1 MGEGLLSWSG
11 AATTS
16 PHEQET
22 FMVHANAVLTPR
34 GRLLLARRVVDEGWP
49 IARAAEHFHVSWP
62 TAKRWASRY
71 AAMGPPGMTDRS
83 SRPHHCPKR
92 TPQPIVRRIVH
103 LRWRHRLSPLAIA
116 SRLSMPASTV
126 HAVLVRCRLNRL
138 SHVDIRTGEP
148 IRRYEHDHPGALIH
162 VDVKKLGNIPDGG
175 GWRFVGRAQGGK
187 NRRATDGVKRSRY
200 RDPKLG
206 HAFVHTVVDD
216 HSRVAY
222 AEIHDNE
229 ASETAIAVLH
239 RAVAWFGAHGVSVE
253 RVLSDNGSCYRS
265 RTWRQGCAELQ
276 IQHKRTRPYRPQT
289 NGKIERF
296 HRTMANEWAF
306 ARHYPNELTRRS
318 ALPAWL
324 HAYNHHRQHSAIGK
338 VPPITRLTNVP
349 GQYS

>member
-1 MGEGLLSWSG
+1 
-11 AATTS
+11 
-16 PHEQET
+16 
-22 FMVHANAVLTPR
+22 MVHANAVLTPR
-34 GRLLLARRVVDEGWP
+34 GRLLLARRVVEEGWP

-71 AAMGPPGMTDRS
+71 AAMGQDGMVDRS
-83 SRPHHCPKR
+83 SRPHRSPHR
-92 TPQPIVRRIVH
+92 TGQVVVRKIVH
-103 LRWRHRLSPLAIA
+103 LRWKHRLSPLAIA

-138 SHVDIRTGEP
+138 SHIDIRTGEP

-175 GWRFVGRAQGGK
+175 GWRFVGRAQGSK
-187 NRRATDGVKRSRY
+187 NRRTTEGLTRSRSY
-200 RDPKLG
+200 DPNLG
-206 HAFVHTVVDD
+206 HAFVHTVIDD

-229 ASETAIAVLH
+229 KTDTAVEVLR
-239 RAVAWFGAHGVSVE
+239 RAVGWFGTRGVNVE
-253 RVLSDNGSCYRS
+253 RVLSDNGGCYRS
-265 RTWRQGCAELQ
+265 HAWRNTCAELQ
-276 IQHKRTRPYRPQT
+276 IQPKRTRPYRPQT

-296 HRTMANEWAF
+296 HRTMASEWAF
-306 ARHYPNELTRRS
+306 ARHYPNERTRRS

-324 HAYNHHRQHSAIGK
+324 HTYNHHRQHSAIGK
-338 VPPITRLTNVP
+338 VPPITRLTNLP

>member
-1 MGEGLLSWSG
+1 
-11 AATTS
+11 
-16 PHEQET
+16 
-22 FMVHANAVLTPR
+22 
-34 GRLLLARRVVDEGWP
+34 LLLARRVVEEGWP
-49 IARAAEHFHVSWP
+49 IALAAEHFHVSWP

-71 AAMGPPGMTDRS
+71 AAMGEAGMTDRS
-83 SRPHHCPKR
+83 SRPHRSPHR
-92 TPQPIVRRIVH
+92 TGQVVVRKIVH
-103 LRWRHRLSPLAIA
+103 LRWKHRLSPLAIA

-138 SHVDIRTGEP
+138 SHIDIRTGEP

-187 NRRATDGVKRSRY
+187 NRRTTDGVTRSRSH
-200 RDPKLG
+200 DPNLG
-206 HAFVHTVVDD
+206 HAFIHTVIDD

-229 ASETAIAVLH
+229 RADTAVDVLR
-239 RAVAWFGAHGVSVE
+239 RAVGWFGTRGVSVE
-253 RVLSDNGSCYRS
+253 RVLSDNGGCYRS
-265 RTWRQGCAELQ
+265 HAWRNTCAELQ
-276 IQHKRTRPYRPQT
+276 IQPKRTRPYRPQT

-306 ARHYPNELTRRS
+306 ARHYPNERTRRS

-324 HAYNHHRQHSAIGK
+324 HTYNYHRQHSAIGK
-338 VPPITRLTNVP
+338 VPPITRLTNLP